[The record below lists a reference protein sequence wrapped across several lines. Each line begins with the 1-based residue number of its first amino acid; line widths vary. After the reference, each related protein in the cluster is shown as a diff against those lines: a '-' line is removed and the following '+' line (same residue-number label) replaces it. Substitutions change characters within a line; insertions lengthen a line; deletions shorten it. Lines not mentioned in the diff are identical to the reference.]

1 MEQRVIQLFHESI
14 EATMNA
20 GELFA
25 PLLADASQMI
35 VNALLQ
41 ERKLLVCGNGIA
53 HANAEILTA
62 CLVNRFEQE
71 RPSLPAMTLGCD
83 ATVLSAVAN
92 ETSYNDVYAKQIR
105 ALGNPGDILVVFAT
119 GGSSSNL
126 VQAVSAAHDKEIT
139 VVAFTG
145 QNVGDTAAILD
156 AHDVE
161 LRVPAEQAAR
171 IQEVHLLSVFCLC
184 DLIDRQ
190 LFGGYA

>member
-25 PLLADASQMI
+25 PLLVDASQLI

-53 HANAEILTA
+53 HSNAEVLTA

-83 ATVLSAVAN
+83 ATVLNAIAN

-105 ALGNPGDILVVFAT
+105 ALGNAGDILVVFAA
-119 GGSSSNL
+119 GGNSSNL

-156 AHDVE
+156 AQDIE
-161 LRVPAEQAAR
+161 LRVPAEQSAR